1 MTYATLISAAE
12 LAIHINDSNLLL
24 VDCRHDL
31 ANSDAGLQA
40 YRGGHLP
47 QARFAHLDQLLS
59 GAKTGSDGKFKGR
72 HPLPQRDDFI
82 AAMQALGMNANSQIV
97 AYDAHGGMFAARL
110 WWLLRWVG
118 HVQVAVLDGGL
129 PAWQAQ
135 GGILSDEV
143 PVIIPGNLQAQS
155 PLVTT
160 IDADALLA
168 NITEPVLS
176 VIDARAADRYR
187 GENETL
193 DAVGGHIPGAKNRF
207 FKDNLNADG
216 CFKSPQTLRNE
227 WSALL
232 ANPQTAVMQCG
243 SGVTACHNLLALEV
257 AGLPG
262 AKLYPGSWSEWS
274 ADPAR
279 PVATGAQP

>member
-1 MTYATLISAAE
+1 MTFSTLISAAE
-12 LAIHINDSNLLL
+12 LAAHTNDNNLLL
-24 VDCRHDL
+24 IDCRHDL
-31 ANSDAGLQA
+31 ANPAAGQDA
-40 YRGGHLP
+40 YRAGHLP
-47 QARFAHLDQLLS
+47 QARFAHLDQILS
-59 GAKTGSDGKFKGR
+59 GAKTGSDGNFKGR
-72 HPLPQRDDFI
+72 HPLPKRADFV
-82 AAMQALGMNANSQIV
+82 AAMQALGVNDQTQVV

-118 HVQVAVLDGGL
+118 HVQVAVLDGGVQ
-129 PAWQAQ
+129 AWQAQ
-135 GGILSDEV
+135 GGTLSTET
-143 PVIIPGNLQAQS
+143 PAPTPGNLQEQS

-160 IDADALLA
+160 IDADALLL
-168 NITEPVLS
+168 NIDSGNLS

-216 CFKSPQTLRNE
+216 RFKSAQDLHTE

-232 ANPQTAVMQCG
+232 DNPQTAVMQCG

-279 PVATGAQP
+279 PVATGPQA